1 VAVTKG
7 ARAAGFHARVGGSVK
22 VEDKVLVAPEDWAK
36 HEGELAQVK
45 RRTVWFFDTDGRDL
59 QERGVILRLRQGQGA
74 DRTVKRRGGVFPDGL
89 EVALEAE
96 EGELFTFKAERDRAL
111 GPDGPRS
118 VPAWSLTVDA
128 DHDAAP
134 MPRFSLLQRVFAS
147 LAGPV
152 PWSDLRPLGPI
163 AAESW
168 KVGEL
173 SVERWTIGG
182 ERLVEVSRKA
192 DGDAPWEEFVAALA
206 AIGLA
211 PLGGDAGG
219 KTRWALA
226 RL

>member
-1 VAVTKG
+1 M
-7 ARAAGFHARVGGSVK
+7 K
-22 VEDKVLVAPEDWAK
+22 VEDKVLVAPGAWAK
-36 HEGELAQVK
+36 LEDGLDAPK
-45 RRTVWFFDTDGRDL
+45 KRTVWFFDTDGRDL
-59 QERGVILRLRQGQGA
+59 QERGVILRVRQGDKA

-118 VPAWSLTVDA
+118 VPAWSLTEDLDGDDDA
-128 DHDAAP
+128 RP
-134 MPRFSLLQRVFAS
+134 EPRFSLLQRVFAS

-182 ERLVEVSRKA
+182 ERLVEVSQKA

>member
-1 VAVTKG
+1 M
-7 ARAAGFHARVGGSVK
+7 K
-22 VEDKVLVAPEDWAK
+22 VEDKVLVAPEAWAK
-36 HEGELAQVK
+36 HEGELASPK
-45 RRTVWFFDTDGRDL
+45 RRTVWFFDTDGRAL

-74 DRTVKRRGGVFPDGL
+74 DRTVKRRGGAFPDGL

-96 EGELFTFKAERDRAL
+96 EGKLFKFKAERDRAL

-118 VPAWSLTVDA
+118 VPAWSLTEDA
-128 DHDAAP
+128 DDDAAP
-134 MPRFSLLQRVFAS
+134 VPRFSPLQRVFAS

-152 PWSDLRPLGPI
+152 PWSDLHPLGPI

-173 SVERWTIGG
+173 SVERWTIGDDQ
-182 ERLVEVSRKA
+182 LVEVSRKS
-192 DGDAPWEEFVAALA
+192 DEGAPWEEFVAALA

>member
-1 VAVTKG
+1 VR
-7 ARAAGFHARVGGSVK
+7 ARPGFTRAVGGGVK
-22 VEDKVLVAPEDWAK
+22 VEDKVLVAPEAWAK
-36 HEGELAQVK
+36 HEGELAPPK
-45 RRTVWFFDTDGRDL
+45 LRTVWFFDTGGRAL
-59 QERGVILRLRQGQGA
+59 QERGVILRLRQGKGA
-74 DRTVKRRGGVFPDGL
+74 DRTVKRRGGAFPDGL

-96 EGELFTFKAERDRAL
+96 AGELFKFKAERDRAL

-128 DHDAAP
+128 AADDAP
-134 MPRFSLLQRVFAS
+134 EPRFSLLQRVFAS

-173 SVERWTIGG
+173 SVERWTIGDDQ
-182 ERLVEVSRKA
+182 LVEVSRKS
-192 DGDAPWEEFVAALA
+192 DVDAPWEEFVAALG